1 MNEKDQQN
9 NEGTKGVLER
19 NISSLISHRKRVE
32 DAGGYHDR
40 IVAAISRS
48 TGSLVFL
55 YLHVL
60 FVGGW
65 VLFNSGLLGIHPT
78 DSSFSRLSTFASIE
92 SLFLSI
98 FVLVAQNRMSEA
110 AEKRAELNVQISL
123 LGEHEI
129 TRLLIL
135 TTSIARKMKLDVAD
149 DPELEELTNL
159 ISPDHVLQKIDEQQ
173 KKINLDESQ

>member
-1 MNEKDQQN
+1 MNEKEKKND
-9 NEGTKGVLER
+9 EGTKGVLER
-19 NISSLISHRKRVE
+19 NISSLTAHRKRVE
-32 DAGGYHDR
+32 VAGGFHDR
-40 IVAAISRS
+40 IVVAISRS
-48 TGSLVFL
+48 TGSLAFL

-60 FVGGW
+60 FIGVW
-65 VLFNSGLLGIHPT
+65 VLFCSGMLGFHAA

-98 FVLVAQNRMSEA
+98 FVLVAQNRMSEV

-149 DPELEELTNL
+149 DPELDELKNL
-159 ISPDHVLQKIDEQQ
+159 ISPDHVLQKIDEQD
-173 KKINLDESQ
+173 KKINLDGN